1 VLKNEDPLIDRAKVE
16 QICREHGISL
26 TAQRRTVLEILPT
39 LNHPTVDDIWGEV
52 RNALPEVSRT
62 TVYRILE
69 HFASLRIIRKVCH
82 PGAVARYEDRTDR
95 HHHLLCTRC
104 GAMSDMD
111 NPAFDQIEIPGKELG
126 FTIEDYSIQ
135 FRGICHECSARA
147 LGRKEAEVE

>member
-1 VLKNEDPLIDRAKVE
+1 VLKRKHLPLDRAE
-16 QICREHGISL
+16 IERICREHGISL
-26 TAQRRTVLEILPT
+26 TAQRRIVLEILPT

-52 RNALPEVSRT
+52 RKALPEVSRT

-69 HFASLRIIRKVCH
+69 HFASLHIIRKVCH

-104 GAMSDMD
+104 GAMTDMD

-147 LGRKEAEVE
+147 RGRNKANIE